1 MEVAIPPT
9 ATFSPEI
16 SETVTRTLISCF
28 TVIQQ
33 VGWVFFF
40 LSHSRLGSSWCGLKL
55 DQVSLPSSNVCSML
69 SSFSKRPHF
78 FFSNLKAITG
88 GIKM

>member
-9 ATFSPEI
+9 ATFSP
-16 SETVTRTLISCF
+16 ETVTRTLISCF

-33 VGWVFFF
+33 VGWGFFF

-78 FFSNLKAITG
+78 FFFQLKSNNWRH
-88 GIKM
+88 